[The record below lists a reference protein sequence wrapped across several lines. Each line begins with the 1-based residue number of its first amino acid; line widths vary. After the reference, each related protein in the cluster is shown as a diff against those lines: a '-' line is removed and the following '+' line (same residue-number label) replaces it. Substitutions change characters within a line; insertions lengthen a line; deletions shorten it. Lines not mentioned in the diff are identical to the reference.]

1 MGFIVTGGA
10 AQRAGMKAM
19 AEAVDAATRTATA
32 TGAHLI
38 EAEIKKRLTTSSHP
52 KGTPTPSMPG
62 EPPSLVSGQ
71 LRRSIRVEGPRKL
84 GPGMYQARIGPTAAY
99 SRVQE
104 LGGMAGRGRA
114 SRLPPRPY
122 VAPALKAL
130 VADGRLARAY
140 SDAWR
145 KAMRLG

>member
-1 MGFIVTGGA
+1 VGFVITGGVELRGA
-10 AQRAGMKAM
+10 MKAM
-19 AEAVDAATRTATA
+19 AEAADAATRAATA

-38 EAEIKKRLTTSSHP
+38 EAEIKKKLTTSSHP
-52 KGTPTPSMPG
+52 KGTPTPSAPG

-71 LRRSIRVEGPRKL
+71 LRRSIKVEGPRKL
-84 GPGMYQARIGPTAAY
+84 GPGLYQARIGPTAAY
-99 SRVQE
+99 GRVQE

-114 SRLPPRPY
+114 SSLPARPY
-122 VAPALKAL
+122 VAPALKGL

-145 KAMRLG
+145 TAMRLG